1 MNKLDDHIL
10 SGNIISDISDH
21 FSQFCI
27 FRSFQKTP
35 NASNV
40 IMRDFSK
47 YSEKRFIQDVSK
59 INWNLGIADTNNNI
73 DKSFSNFYNK
83 LNEIINKHAPLRPI
97 SKRRLKLMNKPWIT
111 NGIRKS
117 IKVKN
122 QLFHSG
128 YINKYKL
135 YRNKILTLTRVSK
148 KLYYHTYFEQNANNL
163 KNTWKGINILINRN
177 KKNIKQITA
186 LRKPNNVGISY
197 NASEIPDIMNNH
209 FATIG
214 NNLSSKIPPP
224 STSFT
229 SYLPRFAHSGSFVF
243 EPVLPTEIE
252 LEIMSIPLNKAT
264 GLYSC
269 PT

>member
-1 MNKLDDHIL
+1 
-10 SGNIISDISDH
+10 
-21 FSQFCI
+21 
-27 FRSFQKTP
+27 
-35 NASNV
+35 
-40 IMRDFSK
+40 
-47 YSEKRFIQDVSK
+47 
-59 INWNLGIADTNNNI
+59 
-73 DKSFSNFYNK
+73 
-83 LNEIINKHAPLRPI
+83 
-97 SKRRLKLMNKPWIT
+97 MNKPWIT
-111 NGIRKS
+111 SGIRKS

-128 YINKYKL
+128 YTNKYKL

-186 LRKPNNVGISY
+186 LRKPNNAGISY
-197 NASEIPDIMNNH
+197 NPSEIPDIMNNH

-214 NNLSSKIPPP
+214 NNLSSKIPQP

-252 LEIMSIPLNKAT
+252 LEIISIPLNKAT

-269 PT
+269 PTRMLKCIMPHINSASSAYQYVCRPMYLFF